1 MKHKFHWH
9 SHEHYRRHRHGHPVL
24 IVGNRLYTLEPN
36 RRLHVAATNTIGAAA
51 PLALAIG
58 FLDQNGHP
66 MLATPTP
73 DAPPTWTNT
82 VPADETL
89 AVSADGL
96 TCAAT
101 AVAAGADEIDV
112 SVTVGGVAFKAA
124 LAVTVAAQPQ
134 VLTSVEI
141 TVTGGGV

>member
-1 MKHKFHWH
+1 M
-9 SHEHYRRHRHGHPVL
+9 
-24 IVGNRLYTLEPN
+24 
-36 RRLHVAATNTIGAAA
+36 AATNTIGAAA

-58 FLDQNGHP
+58 FLDQHGNP
-66 MLATPTP
+66 MTVAPTP
-73 DAPPTWTNT
+73 DSPPTWTNT

-89 AVSADGL
+89 VASADGL

-124 LAVTVAAQPQ
+124 LAVTVVAQPQ